1 MSRSDKDPS
10 LLYRVLSDARLMELI
25 RDFVGGP
32 FERLS
37 QISQCFDA
45 YKQAIKSSPMWCGY
59 WQVWIGL
66 QSDESH
72 VRRICA
78 REYDWLLEEM
88 YREYREDSESLHIDV
103 AFRDL
108 VDAGCL
114 DDNVSETLRTRL
126 LSWLKRDNDME
137 MYNRVF
143 ARKRK
148 LEEE

>member
-1 MSRSDKDPS
+1 MSRADKDPS
-10 LLYRVLSDARLMELI
+10 LLYRILSDARLMELI
-25 RDFVGGP
+25 RDFVDGP
-32 FERLS
+32 FERPS
-37 QISQCFDA
+37 QNSQCFEA

-59 WQVWIGL
+59 WQVWLGL
-66 QSDESH
+66 QSDEPH
-72 VRRICA
+72 VQRICA

-108 VDAGCL
+108 VDTGCL
-114 DDNVSETLRTRL
+114 EDNVTETLRARL
-126 LSWLKRDNDME
+126 LSWLKRDNDLK

-143 ARKRK
+143 VRKRK